1 MSREK
6 ELVKN
11 TGIILFGTILPKLAN
26 IITLPIITYWLTK
39 KDYGIYDL
47 ITTVVSLFLPV
58 ITLQVQSAAFRFLID
73 YKDNRKKQD
82 NIISTIL
89 VFVMLVSVI
98 SVSILFFVLYKF
110 TFFTRLL
117 IVLYF
122 LADIA
127 LIVLQQLARG
137 LGKNII
143 YSVSTVVVSVTNMLL
158 VVVTLR
164 VYDTGLNGVLLS
176 VAISTLLATI
186 IAFFGLHLHGRIKI
200 GNFSIITLKEML
212 SYSWPMIPNS
222 LSNWVMSLSDRF
234 VISGFMGLES
244 EAVYS
249 VACKIPNLFTTVQG
263 TFVMAWQENA
273 SISAKDSDK
282 DTYYSH
288 MFDSIIRIL
297 FAIMS
302 ILIAFGP
309 LLFRI
314 LIKGDYDEAYSQM
327 PILYMAMFFSA
338 LASFLGGIYV
348 ALKQTKSIG
357 FTTIAAAIINITIDL
372 LFIKYIGIFAGSTST
387 LVSYLA
393 LFVFR
398 AKDIKRFISIKYELK
413 TILSIV
419 VLLLCFCAINYF
431 RIFYLDIV
439 NMFIA
444 ISFSCILNKKI
455 IGDMYSVMR
464 KKVNR

>member
-73 YKDNRKKQD
+73 YKGNRKKQD

-89 VFVMLVSVI
+89 VFVMLVSAVA
-98 SVSILFFVLYKF
+98 VSILFFVLYKF
-110 TFFTRLL
+110 SLFTRLL

-143 YSVSTVVVSVTNMLL
+143 YSVSTVVVSATNMLL

-164 VYDTGLNGVLLS
+164 INNTGLNGVLFS

-200 GNFSIITLKEML
+200 SNCSIITLKEML

-357 FTTIAAAIINITIDL
+357 FTTIAAAVINIAIDL
-372 LFIKYIGIFAGSTST
+372 IFIRYIGIFAGSIST

-393 LFVFR
+393 LFIFR

-413 TILSIV
+413 TIISIV
-419 VLLLCFCAINYF
+419 ALLLFFCTVNYF
-431 RIFYLDIV
+431 RILYLDIA

-444 ISFSCILNKKI
+444 IYFSCILNKKI
-455 IGDMYSVMR
+455 ISDMCSII
-464 KKVNR
+464 KQKVKR

>member
-372 LFIKYIGIFAGSTST
+372 LFIKYIGIFAGSIST

-419 VLLLCFCAINYF
+419 VLLLCFCTINYF

-455 IGDMYSVMR
+455 IGEMYSVMR

>member
-1 MSREK
+1 
-6 ELVKN
+6 
-11 TGIILFGTILPKLAN
+11 
-26 IITLPIITYWLTK
+26 
-39 KDYGIYDL
+39 
-47 ITTVVSLFLPV
+47 
-58 ITLQVQSAAFRFLID
+58 
-73 YKDNRKKQD
+73 
-82 NIISTIL
+82 
-89 VFVMLVSVI
+89 
-98 SVSILFFVLYKF
+98 
-110 TFFTRLL
+110 
-117 IVLYF
+117 
-122 LADIA
+122 
-127 LIVLQQLARG
+127 
-137 LGKNII
+137 
-143 YSVSTVVVSVTNMLL
+143 
-158 VVVTLR
+158 
-164 VYDTGLNGVLLS
+164 
-176 VAISTLLATI
+176 
-186 IAFFGLHLHGRIKI
+186 
-200 GNFSIITLKEML
+200 
-212 SYSWPMIPNS
+212 
-222 LSNWVMSLSDRF
+222 
-234 VISGFMGLES
+234 
-244 EAVYS
+244 
-249 VACKIPNLFTTVQG
+249 
-263 TFVMAWQENA
+263 
-273 SISAKDSDK
+273 
-282 DTYYSH
+282 

-372 LFIKYIGIFAGSTST
+372 LFIKYIGIFAGSIST

-419 VLLLCFCAINYF
+419 VLLLCFCTINYF